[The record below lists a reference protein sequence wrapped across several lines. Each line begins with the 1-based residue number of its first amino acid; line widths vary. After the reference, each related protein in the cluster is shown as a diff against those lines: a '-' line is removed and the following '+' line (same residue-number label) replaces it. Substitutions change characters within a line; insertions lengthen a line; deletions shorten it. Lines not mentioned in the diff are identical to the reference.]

1 MNAQCTT
8 TQLEFQPYG
17 PRNVTARFDGGR
29 ISSDAGAL
37 LLREVDTRLGLV
49 DRVGKCFR
57 DYRDPRVT
65 EHSVRELVAQR
76 IFALAMG
83 YEDLNDHDELRQD
96 SVLAMLVGKRDL
108 IGKTRPRSRDR
119 GYPLAS
125 SSTLNRLELGD
136 ADKAPTSRNKRIV
149 GDLKALDRLFV
160 DVFIESFDQAPKEIW
175 LDLDATDDLLHGSQE
190 QRFYH
195 GYYKNYCYLPLYIFC
210 GEHLLDAQLRPSNQD
225 ASAGSEA
232 ELTRIVG
239 HIRQHWPATKIVIRA
254 DSGFCRDA
262 ILTWCENNRVDY
274 VVGVARNDRLVQA
287 LDREL
292 QQAKRACH
300 KSGEAARVFKDFT
313 YRTRETWSRERRVVG
328 KAEYLPKG
336 ANPRFVVTSL
346 SCERVAA
353 QPLYEE
359 LYCARG
365 DMENRI
371 KEQQLGLFADRTSC
385 SVFRA
390 NELRLKFS
398 SLAYVLMHGLRRLG
412 LTGTRFARAQC
423 TTIRLKLFKVAA
435 RVRMTV
441 RKVWLSFAES
451 YPYQG
456 DIVRILAQLRRHAAW
471 VPPD

>member
-1 MNAQCTT
+1 M
-8 TQLEFQPYG
+8 
-17 PRNVTARFDGGR
+17 
-29 ISSDAGAL
+29 
-37 LLREVDTRLGLV
+37 
-49 DRVGKCFR
+49 
-57 DYRDPRVT
+57 
-65 EHSVRELVAQR
+65 
-76 IFALAMG
+76 
-83 YEDLNDHDELRQD
+83 
-96 SVLAMLVGKRDL
+96 
-108 IGKTRPRSRDR
+108 
-119 GYPLAS
+119 
-125 SSTLNRLELGD
+125 
-136 ADKAPTSRNKRIV
+136 
-149 GDLKALDRLFV
+149 

-210 GEHLLDAQLRPSNQD
+210 GEHWPSRRRQSQD

-262 ILTWCENNRVDY
+262 ILRWCENNRVDY

-287 LDREL
+287 IDREL
-292 QQAKRACH
+292 HVATRTNELVTKAAKRRAGLRL
-300 KSGEAARVFKDFT
+300 SAYSDFT

-371 KEQQLGLFADRTSC
+371 KEQQLGLFADLAPVAPC
-385 SVFRA
+385 SA
-390 NELRLKFS
+390 P
-398 SLAYVLMHGLRRLG
+398 
-412 LTGTRFARAQC
+412 
-423 TTIRLKLFKVAA
+423 IR
-435 RVRMTV
+435 
-441 RKVWLSFAES
+441 S
-451 YPYQG
+451 
-456 DIVRILAQLRRHAAW
+456 D
-471 VPPD
+471 

>member
-1 MNAQCTT
+1 
-8 TQLEFQPYG
+8 
-17 PRNVTARFDGGR
+17 
-29 ISSDAGAL
+29 
-37 LLREVDTRLGLV
+37 
-49 DRVGKCFR
+49 
-57 DYRDPRVT
+57 
-65 EHSVRELVAQR
+65 
-76 IFALAMG
+76 MG

-96 SVLAMLVGKRDL
+96 SVLAMLVGKSDL

-136 ADKAPTSRNKRIV
+136 AEKAPTSRNKRIV

-195 GYYKNYCYLPLYIFC
+195 GYYKNYCYLALYIFC

-262 ILTWCENNRVDY
+262 ILRWCENNRVDY

-287 LDREL
+287 IDREL
-292 QQAKRACH
+292 QQARRACH
-300 KSGEAARVFKDFT
+300 KSSEAARVFKDFT

-328 KAEYLPKG
+328 KAGYLPKG

-365 DMENRI
+365 DMENRM
-371 KEQQLGLFADRTSC
+371 KEQQSGLFADRTSC

-390 NELRLKFS
+390 NE
-398 SLAYVLMHGLRRLG
+398 
-412 LTGTRFARAQC
+412 
-423 TTIRLKLFKVAA
+423 IRLKLFKVAA

-441 RKVWLSFAES
+441 RKVWLRLKFSSLACVLMHGLRRPGLTGTRFARAQCTTIRLHLFKVAARVRMTVRSHIFLYLTKRFYRPEITIDSHKQAGFTVQQGAKVWLSFAES
-451 YPYQG
+451 CPYQG

>member
-1 MNAQCTT
+1 M
-8 TQLEFQPYG
+8 
-17 PRNVTARFDGGR
+17 
-29 ISSDAGAL
+29 
-37 LLREVDTRLGLV
+37 
-49 DRVGKCFR
+49 
-57 DYRDPRVT
+57 
-65 EHSVRELVAQR
+65 
-76 IFALAMG
+76 
-83 YEDLNDHDELRQD
+83 
-96 SVLAMLVGKRDL
+96 
-108 IGKTRPRSRDR
+108 
-119 GYPLAS
+119 
-125 SSTLNRLELGD
+125 
-136 ADKAPTSRNKRIV
+136 
-149 GDLKALDRLFV
+149 
-160 DVFIESFDQAPKEIW
+160 
-175 LDLDATDDLLHGSQE
+175 
-190 QRFYH
+190 
-195 GYYKNYCYLPLYIFC
+195 
-210 GEHLLDAQLRPSNQD
+210 RPSNQD

-287 LDREL
+287 IDREL
-292 QQAKRACH
+292 QQARRACH

-346 SCERVAA
+346 WCQRVAA

-371 KEQQLGLFADRTSC
+371 KEQQSGLFADRTSC

-451 YPYQG
+451 CPYQG

-471 VPPD
+471 EPPD